1 MINKKQEERLDYLL
15 EAFKKDSLWYKD
27 LEVGI
32 LFGTRIWRLE
42 RIIRRSGELSD
53 P

>member
-15 EAFKKDSLWYKD
+15 EAFKKDSP
-27 LEVGI
+27 
-32 LFGTRIWRLE
+32 RIWRLE

>member
-15 EAFKKDSLWYKD
+15 EEFKRTLS
-27 LEVGI
+27 
-32 LFGTRIWRLE
+32 GTRIWKLAE
-42 RIIRRSGELSD
+42 IIRRSGELSG